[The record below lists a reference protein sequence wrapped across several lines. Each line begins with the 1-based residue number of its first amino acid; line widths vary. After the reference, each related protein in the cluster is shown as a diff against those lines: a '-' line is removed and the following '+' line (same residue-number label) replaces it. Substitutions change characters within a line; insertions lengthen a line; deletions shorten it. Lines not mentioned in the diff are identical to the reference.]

1 MTRPYVLMAYNYIYI
16 QYIMIYMRC
25 VSGWIFGYIVVGSG
39 GGCDTIHSAPME
51 HNRRR
56 VRTRWETGVGVVVV

>member
-1 MTRPYVLMAYNYIYI
+1 MNDIYAV
-16 QYIMIYMRC
+16 R
-25 VSGWIFGYIVVGSG
+25 VSGWIFGYIVVGG
-39 GGCDTIHSAPME
+39 GGGGDTIHSAPME